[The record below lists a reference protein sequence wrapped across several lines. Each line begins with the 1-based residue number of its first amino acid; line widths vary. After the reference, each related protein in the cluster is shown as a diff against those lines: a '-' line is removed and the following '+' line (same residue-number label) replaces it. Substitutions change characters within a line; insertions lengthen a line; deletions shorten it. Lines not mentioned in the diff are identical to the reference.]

1 MNGPPAERSI
11 DGEVHRIRECSRRG
25 RHHEAL
31 AAAELLAEMAPDHR
45 DVLYLIA
52 ANQRCLNQIR
62 QALAT
67 LQRLEQQHPRF
78 SLLHQERGYCYATL
92 RDAPR
97 AIAAFL
103 EAVTLNPLLWT
114 SWMMLEFLYR
124 VSGDVRNA
132 TAAGEH
138 VSSLKQLPREVVR
151 AGSLCSDGEFSAA
164 EGVLRA
170 HVASADP
177 HVEGTRLLARL
188 ERQRGALDEAERR
201 LEAALT
207 RGPENRDVRTDYV
220 CVLIDRQRYREA
232 REAMAPLLIDDARDR
247 QRRSLYAAAC
257 VGLGEHEQ
265 AIAAYREL
273 LADSPTSAEL
283 HVSLGHV
290 LQTVGRTAEAVECY
304 RHAAAVRPSF
314 GDAYWSLANLKTYR
328 FSPREIACMQEQ
340 EAALAA
346 TRVDRCHLCFALG
359 KAFEDRHE
367 YARSWQHYERG
378 NALKRADSR
387 YAREI
392 TDADIRRQT
401 EVCTSKLFAARQG
414 VGAPDRDPMFIVGMP
429 RSGSTLVEQI
439 LASHSRVE
447 STHELFD
454 VQRLV
459 IELQGRRSIAGDPGY
474 PGLLPALA
482 PDEFRVLGERY
493 LGDTRAYRTSK
504 PFFIDKMPNNFR
516 HVGLIHLM
524 LPNATII
531 DVRREPMACC
541 FSNLKQLFA
550 GGQEFTYSAEDVAHY
565 YRRYL
570 DLMRHWDEVL
580 PRRILRVSYEDLVDD
595 LEGNVRRILE
605 WCGLEFEGSCVE
617 FHKSKRSV
625 RTPSAEQVRQPMFR
639 EGLLQWRHYER
650 WLGPLEGELGDELIR
665 YRE

>member
-1 MNGPPAERSI
+1 
-11 DGEVHRIRECSRRG
+11 
-25 RHHEAL
+25 
-31 AAAELLAEMAPDHR
+31 
-45 DVLYLIA
+45 
-52 ANQRCLNQIR
+52 
-62 QALAT
+62 
-67 LQRLEQQHPRF
+67 
-78 SLLHQERGYCYATL
+78 
-92 RDAPR
+92 
-97 AIAAFL
+97 
-103 EAVTLNPLLWT
+103 
-114 SWMMLEFLYR
+114 
-124 VSGDVRNA
+124 
-132 TAAGEH
+132 
-138 VSSLKQLPREVVR
+138 
-151 AGSLCSDGEFSAA
+151 
-164 EGVLRA
+164 
-170 HVASADP
+170 
-177 HVEGTRLLARL
+177 
-188 ERQRGALDEAERR
+188 
-201 LEAALT
+201 
-207 RGPENRDVRTDYV
+207 
-220 CVLIDRQRYREA
+220 
-232 REAMAPLLIDDARDR
+232 
-247 QRRSLYAAAC
+247 
-257 VGLGEHEQ
+257 
-265 AIAAYREL
+265 